1 MESIDKDL
9 RDKKIKDLNNEGKSI
24 AQIATEVG
32 MSKGGIHKVLGKF
45 LVKGDVAPKKEN
57 TAAIKLKGTEERFE
71 SFVGWNR
78 LDVNEYA
85 NEKTGEVIRVAY
97 VKADKKGEFGYFVK
111 LGSVGKIEDI
121 EVVSDEEAR
130 DNERL
135 AELGFGDF
143 IKNKD

>member
-24 AQIATEVG
+24 AQISTEVG

-71 SFVGWNR
+71 SFVGWERTN
-78 LDVNEYA
+78 VNEYV
-85 NEKTGEVIRVAY
+85 NKSTGEIARVVY
-97 VKADKKGEFGYFVK
+97 VKAKNADEFGYFVK
-111 LGSVGKIEDI
+111 L
-121 EVVSDEEAR
+121 
-130 DNERL
+130 
-135 AELGFGDF
+135 
-143 IKNKD
+143 